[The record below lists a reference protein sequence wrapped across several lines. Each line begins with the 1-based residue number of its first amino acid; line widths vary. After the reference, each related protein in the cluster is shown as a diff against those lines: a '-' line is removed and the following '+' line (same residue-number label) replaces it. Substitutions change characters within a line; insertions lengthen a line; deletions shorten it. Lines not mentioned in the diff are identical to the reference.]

1 MAIVIDTAVGGSSDE
16 RQATRCVA
24 AQQTKVSAPR
34 FGILKVT
41 PHMHIKKQR
50 LLTPGP
56 TPLYPPALHAM
67 MASDIHHRTEDF
79 RKAYRSCLA
88 DLKEVMGTA
97 NDVLMFAAS
106 GTGAM
111 DATVSNLFSKG
122 DKVIVCVAGK
132 FGERWAEIAKAY
144 GLDAKVLT
152 VPYGQ
157 AVSADQVASALA
169 EDPAVKAVFVQASET
184 STGAAHDVKAMGAA
198 VARTGAIL
206 IVDAITGIGTMPLD
220 IDGWGLDVVIGGSQK
235 AFMIPPGLAFLSIS
249 PKAWKF
255 ADTATLPHYYFNLKK
270 EKKSGDAGESS
281 WTPSTALILAMA
293 EALRYVKQIGM
304 AHLVENAQMLAAA
317 TRAAVV
323 RLGLDLFAPDSPG
336 SSVTA
341 VRAPAGMDSGI
352 IVKEFKNRFGAI
364 IANGQGSMKGQIFR
378 IAHLGYFD
386 FSDLF
391 AMIAGLEIIL
401 NANGFP
407 VTYGTGVAAV
417 QEAYEHAAVKP
428 QPVGA

>member
-1 MAIVIDTAVGGSSDE
+1 MYI
-16 RQATRCVA
+16 R
-24 AQQTKVSAPR
+24 
-34 FGILKVT
+34 
-41 PHMHIKKQR
+41 KQR

-79 RKAYRSCLA
+79 RKVYRSCLA
-88 DLKEVMGTA
+88 DLKEVMGTT
-97 NDVLMFAAS
+97 NDVLMFCAS

-111 DATVSNLFSKG
+111 DATVSNLLSRG

-144 GLDAKVLT
+144 GLDANVLT

-157 AVSADQVASALA
+157 VVTPQQVEKALA
-169 EDPAVKAVFVQASET
+169 AEPSAKAVFVQASET
-184 STGAAHDVKAMGAA
+184 STGAAHDIRAMAAA
-198 VARTGAIL
+198 VKKTDAIL
-206 IVDAITGIGTMPLD
+206 VVDAITGLGTMPLD

-255 ADTATLPHYYFNLKK
+255 AETATLPHFYFNFKK

-281 WTPSTALILAMA
+281 WTPSTSLILALA
-293 EALRYVKQIGM
+293 EALKYVKQLGM
-304 AHLVENAQMLAAA
+304 ANLIENAQLLAQA
-317 TRAAVV
+317 TRAAMVK
-323 RLGLDLFAPDSPG
+323 LGLELFAAGSPG

-341 VRAPAGMDSGI
+341 VKAPAGMDSGV
-352 IVKEFKNRFGAI
+352 IVKEFRNRFGAI

-386 FSDLF
+386 FADLF
-391 AMIAGLEIIL
+391 AVIAGLEIIL

-407 VTYGTGVAAV
+407 VPYGAGVAAV
-417 QEAYEHAAVKP
+417 QEVYQQAAVEP
-428 QPVGA
+428 QTVNA